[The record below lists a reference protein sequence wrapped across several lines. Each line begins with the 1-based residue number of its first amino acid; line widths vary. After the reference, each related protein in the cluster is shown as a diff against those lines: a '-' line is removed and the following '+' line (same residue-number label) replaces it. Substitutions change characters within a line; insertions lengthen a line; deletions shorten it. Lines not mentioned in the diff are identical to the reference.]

1 MKTCNKNIEMTLDL
15 ARKMLELAQSGD
27 DYREDSGCGV
37 LFGVLRDSAYK
48 IIKLAEA
55 EKSAHVAKGF
65 WP

>member
-1 MKTCNKNIEMTLDL
+1 MKTCNKNIEKTLDL

-27 DYREDSGCGV
+27 DYREDSGCGI

-55 EKSAHVAKGF
+55 EKSAHEAKGF